1 MSSLLKA
8 AHYLDIVPRT
18 LGRWAGWLILPLIGV
33 IMFDVVT
40 RKIDF
45 FRIGMS
51 ELSFYWIIE
60 PIKLQ
65 DMEWHLH
72 GVLLL
77 MSFGLGYLMNSHVRV
92 DIFRELLPRR
102 KQAWVE
108 FWGLATMAIPYG
120 LLITYFAW
128 KFVALSYSQ
137 GEGSE
142 SLTGIPNRY
151 IVKSFTV
158 IGFAL
163 LLSACVATIL
173 RLWVYLFGDAEDKE
187 NALGVLAVF
196 PQDFAAGA
204 EVILEEIDEIIE
216 IDGGDEPS
224 KEGN

>member
-1 MSSLLKA
+1 MSSLLRVA
-8 AHYLDIVPRT
+8 GVLDFIPRT
-18 LGRWAGWLILPLIGV
+18 LGRWAGWLILPLIFV
-33 IMFDVVT
+33 IMFDVTT

-51 ELSFYWIIE
+51 ELSWYWLIE

-77 MSFGLGYLMNSHVRV
+77 MSFGLGYLTNSHVRV

-108 FWGLATMAIPYG
+108 LWGLLIMAIPYG
-120 LLITYFAW
+120 ILITYFAW

-142 SLTGIPNRY
+142 SLTGIPHRY

-158 IGFAL
+158 IGFVL
-163 LLSACVATIL
+163 LLSACVATAL
-173 RLWVYLFGDAEDKE
+173 RIWVYLFGDESHKE
-187 NALGVLAVF
+187 QALGVLEIF
-196 PQDFAAGA
+196 PQEVTA
-204 EVILEEIDEIIE
+204 EVALDADE
-216 IDGGDEPS
+216 IDGDDAPDKGS
-224 KEGN
+224 N

>member
-1 MSSLLKA
+1 MSSLLKIA
-8 AHYLDIVPRT
+8 GVLDYFPRT
-18 LGRWAGWLILPLIGV
+18 LGRWAGWLILPLIFV
-33 IMFDVVT
+33 IMFDVIT

-51 ELSFYWIIE
+51 ELSWYWLIE

-92 DIFRELLPRR
+92 DIFREMLPRR

-108 FWGLATMAIPYG
+108 FYGLALMAIPYC

-142 SLTGIPNRY
+142 SLTGIPHRY

-158 IGFAL
+158 IGFGL
-163 LLSACVATIL
+163 LLSACVATFL
-173 RLWVYLFGDAEDKE
+173 RLWVYLFGNDEEKE
-187 NALGVLAVF
+187 QALGVLAIF
-196 PQDFAAGA
+196 PAEISAEAVAETIAG
-204 EVILEEIDEIIE
+204 IDDDPLHIT
-216 IDGGDEPS
+216 DKK
-224 KEGN
+224 KED